1 MMPHPKPNPFSSSR
15 VDTPFQQHADLKELY
30 KEEYERLKTIISEIK
45 ADIDNHQSRG
55 AIVLGEPGSGKT
67 HLMMRLAK
75 EFLATNRLLFIR
87 QPNNLNSVLYH
98 IYSRV
103 LESLAEPIPHSS
115 YSQLEHLLANSFA
128 KIILNTFQEQNS
140 HTGILDYFRKLTDKD
155 KFIRDVLFENP
166 LNLYKKLGNEGA
178 RSKREYWQRIEIII
192 DDWWKRKYGD
202 VGYASAILQGIVKFC
217 SYSDPNKKK
226 LVGKW
231 LSAQELDS
239 KELESIDL
247 AGWPEEVSQET
258 FSLEALTVLG
268 RLSIMD
274 EPLLIIFDQLEALGL
289 DYNQNLLLSFGDAVK
304 ELFTYVPNSVII
316 LNLFPQRWAQ
326 FRGIFDVAVLGRI
339 SQEQLNLSKPTKEQ
353 LKQILALKAQAQG
366 VNIHNLL
373 TSEDIA
379 DILSQGS
386 IREVINR
393 ASHYYRFRTQ
403 GIPLPVIPSQI
414 KSFEEEVKEQLE
426 ELQKNFSLPSQQAL
440 SSEEV
445 EQTVANGLNSFQK
458 EVNNGFQNLMA
469 EIVALRTM
477 MAKNISPL
485 TVHEMVEDANSAPV
499 PDEQSEQNDQ
509 KKGTTGKSQT
519 KTSKRRTHLK
529 KSFSEQVTEYLKREK
544 AFLEEQY
551 DKLTIISDDDDLGK
565 LKLVAE
571 TFILINEGIE
581 LDYLRLNRRQLP
593 QHLLIKTRKQNYVI
607 GFAQVSSSIFPPRTR
622 NFTQL
627 ANQYPD
633 YFFTLIRDAREVPIT
648 GPIGQEVVNRLN
660 SIPNGEFME
669 MDKDN
674 RISFDLVYQLFSDI
688 QNREVNFPLPE
699 ALHALSF
706 HLEDYWLL
714 NIFR

>member
-15 VDTPFQQHADLKELY
+15 VDSPFQQHADLKELY
-30 KEEYERLKTIISEIK
+30 QEEYERLKTIIAEIK
-45 ADIDNHQSRG
+45 ADFDNHQSRG

-67 HLMMRLAK
+67 HLMMRLAR

-103 LESLAEPIPHSS
+103 LESLAEPVPHSS

-128 KIILNTFQEQNS
+128 KIILDTFQEQNS

-155 KFIRDVLFENP
+155 KFIRDVLFESP
-166 LNLYKKLGNEGA
+166 LNLYKKLGSEGA

-192 DDWWKRKYGD
+192 DDWWKRNYGD

-226 LVGKW
+226 LIGKW
-231 LSAQELDS
+231 LSAQELDA
-239 KELESIDL
+239 KELENVDL
-247 AGWPEEVSQET
+247 TSWPEEISQES

-326 FRGIFDVAVLGRI
+326 FRSIFDVAVLGRI
-339 SQEQLNLSKPTKEQ
+339 SQEQLNLNKPTKEQ
-353 LKQILALKAQAQG
+353 LKQILTIKAQAQG
-366 VNIHNLL
+366 VNIHNLFI
-373 TSEDIA
+373 SEDIA

-403 GIPLPVIPSQI
+403 GIPLPVIPSQV

-426 ELQKNFSLPSQQAL
+426 ILQKNFLTPSQPTL

-445 EQTVANGLNSFQK
+445 EQTVTNGLNSFQK

-469 EIVALRTM
+469 EIAALRTM
-477 MAKNISPL
+477 MAKNMSPL
-485 TVHEMVEDANSAPV
+485 TTPEIAEDANPAEALAP
-499 PDEQSEQNDQ
+499 DSQ
-509 KKGTTGKSQT
+509 KKGIANKSQT
-519 KTSKRRTHLK
+519 KTSKRRTHLQ
-529 KSFSEQVTEYLKREK
+529 KSVSEQVSEYLERKK
-544 AFLEEQY
+544 AFLGEQY
-551 DKLTIISDDDDLGK
+551 DKLMIISDDDDLGK
-565 LKLVAE
+565 LKLVAK
-571 TFILINEGIE
+571 TFNMINEEIE
-581 LDYLRLNRRQLP
+581 LDYLHLSRRQLP
-593 QHLLIKTRKQNYVI
+593 QHLLIKTPKQTYVI
-607 GFAQVSSSIFPPRTR
+607 GFAQVSSSIFPPRTK
-622 NFTQL
+622 NFIYL
-627 ANQYPD
+627 ANQYQD
-633 YFFTLIRDAREVPIT
+633 YFFSLIRDAREAPIT
-648 GPIGQEVVNRLN
+648 GPTGQEVIKKLN
-660 SIPNGEFME
+660 GMPNGEFVE

-674 RISFDLVYQLFSDI
+674 RIAFDLVYQLFSDI
-688 QNREVNFPLPE
+688 QNREVDFPLPE
-699 ALHALSF
+699 ALHALSIC
-706 HLEDYWLL
+706 LEDYWLL

>member
-1 MMPHPKPNPFSSSR
+1 MTPHPKPNPFSSSR

-30 KEEYERLKTIISEIK
+30 QEEYERLKTIISEIK

-55 AIVLGEPGSGKT
+55 AIVLGDPGSGKT

-103 LESLAEPIPHSS
+103 LESLAEPVPHST

-166 LNLYKKLGNEGA
+166 LNIYKKLGNEGA

-202 VGYASAILQGIVKFC
+202 VGYASSILQGIVKFC

-231 LSAQELDS
+231 LSAQELDT
-239 KELESIDL
+239 KELESVDL
-247 AGWPEEVSQET
+247 NNWPEEISQEA

-326 FRGIFDVAVLGRI
+326 FRSIFDVAVLGRI
-339 SQEQLNLSKPTKEQ
+339 SQEQLNLNKPTKDQ
-353 LKQILALKAQAQG
+353 LKQILALKAQALG

-373 TSEDIA
+373 TSEDIS

-403 GIPLPVIPSQI
+403 GIPLPVIPNQV
-414 KSFEEEVKEQLE
+414 KSFEEEVKEQLAV
-426 ELQKNFSLPSQQAL
+426 LQKNFSTPSQPTL
-440 SSEEV
+440 SPEEV
-445 EQTVANGLNSFQK
+445 EQTVAHGLTSFQK
-458 EVNNGFQNLMA
+458 EVNHGFQNLMA

-477 MAKNISPL
+477 IAKNMSPL
-485 TVHEMVEDANSAPV
+485 TTEITEEVDSAPV
-499 PDEQSEQNDQ
+499 PDTN
-509 KKGTTGKSQT
+509 KPQT
-519 KTSKRRTHLK
+519 KSPKSTK
-529 KSFSEQVTEYLKREK
+529 KSLPKKSLSEQVSEYLERKK
-544 AFLEEQY
+544 ALLEEQY
-551 DKLTIISDDDDLGK
+551 DKLTIISDDDDIGK

-571 TFILINEGIE
+571 TFCLIHEEIE
-581 LDYLRLNRRQLP
+581 LDQLTLNRKQLP
-593 QHLLIKTRKQNYVI
+593 EHLLIKTPKKTYVI
-607 GFAQVSSSIFPPRTR
+607 GFAQVASTVFPPRSK
-622 NFTQL
+622 NFVSL
-627 ANQYPD
+627 ANQHPD
-633 YFFTLIRDAREVPIT
+633 YLFSLIRDAREVPIT
-648 GPIGQEVVNRLN
+648 GPTGQEVIKKLH
-660 SIPNGEFME
+660 STPNGEFVE

-674 RISFDLVYQLFSDI
+674 RIAFDLIYQLFSDI
-688 QNREVNFPLPE
+688 QNREVEFPLPE
-699 ALHALSF
+699 ALHALNIY
-706 HLEDYWLL
+706 LEDYWLL